1 MNVIT
6 FLISMGLFVF
16 GMWLMGTAPVMT
28 EFQAPVFFGG
38 IISVALSLAI
48 PFHLL
53 GRSDGV

>member
-1 MNVIT
+1 VNVVS

-16 GMWLMGTAPVMT
+16 GLWLMGTAPVMT

-38 IISVALSLAI
+38 ILSVSLAI
-48 PFHLL
+48 GIPFHVL